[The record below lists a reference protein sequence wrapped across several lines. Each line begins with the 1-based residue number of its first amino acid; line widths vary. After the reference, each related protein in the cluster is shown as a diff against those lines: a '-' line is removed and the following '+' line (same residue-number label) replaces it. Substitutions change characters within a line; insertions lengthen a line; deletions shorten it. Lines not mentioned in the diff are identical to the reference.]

1 MISWGDER
9 MNPLRRTQRFMAIGL
24 CAIGL
29 TACQQVSTL
38 FTPPDPASF
47 KSATGPHSVGFVESL
62 TLSFEA
68 QDKDLLI
75 QVSYPQDQSEP
86 APLIV
91 FSHGALCSKNTYSSI
106 VNHWVSHGYV
116 VIEPTHIDSGTLGE
130 TKFMDLGWIAD
141 TRPGDMS
148 FILDSLD
155 DIEAAIP
162 ELAGKI
168 DRSRIAASGHSMGA
182 ATAQRATGLDT
193 RSAKGSVDSLTD
205 DRFDIA
211 LLLSAPGKMSNIPD
225 NSWDEYEIPMM
236 MSTGTKDI
244 TMTNKNRPEGWAW
257 RLGSFELTPR
267 GDKYVLITQDMDHF
281 LGGHIC
287 RPEGDKGPDDEAL
300 AIVGGATTA
309 FLDAYLKEDVAAKR
323 FIKSNAVNELS
334 NGRAEMKS
342 R

>member
-1 MISWGDER
+1 MY
-9 MNPLRRTQRFMAIGL
+9 PLRRTQRIIAIGL

-29 TACQQVSTL
+29 TACQKVSPL
-38 FTPPDPASF
+38 FAPPDPASF
-47 KSATGPHSVGFVESL
+47 KSATGPYSVGFVESL
-62 TLSFEA
+62 TLPYEA

-75 QVSYPQDQSEP
+75 QVSYPKEQSAP

-116 VIEPTHIDSGTLGE
+116 VIEPTHLDSATLGK
-130 TKFMDLGWIAD
+130 TQFMELGRISD

-155 DIEAAIP
+155 EIESTIP

-193 RSAKGSVDSLTD
+193 RNAKGSVESLTD
-205 DRFDIA
+205 ERFDVA
-211 LLLSAPGKMSNIPD
+211 LLLSAPGTMSNIPD
-225 NSWDEYEIPMM
+225 DSWGEYEIPMM

-267 GDKYVLITQDMDHF
+267 GDKYVLITQEMDHF

-287 RPEGDKGPDDEAL
+287 RPEGDKGPDDDAL
-300 AIVGGATTA
+300 AIVGGTTTA
-309 FLDAYLKEDVAAKR
+309 FLDAYLKDDKAAKR
-323 FIKSNAVNELS
+323 FIRSNAVNDLS
-334 NGRAEMKS
+334 DGRAELKS
-342 R
+342 K

>member
-1 MISWGDER
+1 
-9 MNPLRRTQRFMAIGL
+9 MNPLRRTKRILTLGL
-24 CAIGL
+24 LSLSLVG
-29 TACQQVSTL
+29 CQM
-38 FTPPDPASF
+38 FTPPDPASY
-47 KSATGPHSVGFVESL
+47 KSSPGPNEVAFVESV
-62 TLSFEA
+62 TLPYAE
-68 QDKDLLI
+68 QDKDLII
-75 QVSYPQDQSEP
+75 QVSYPEGLAGPS
-86 APLIV
+86 PLIV
-91 FSHGALCSKNTYSSI
+91 FSHGALCAKNTYSSI

-116 VIEPTHIDSGTLGE
+116 VIEPTHLDSATLGK
-130 TKFMDLGWIAD
+130 TQFMELGRIAD

-148 FILDSLD
+148 LILDSLD
-155 DIEAAIP
+155 EIEAAVP
-162 ELAGKI
+162 DLAGKI
-168 DRSRIAASGHSMGA
+168 DRSRVAASGHSMGA

-193 RSAKGSVDSLTD
+193 RNAKGEVKSLTD
-205 DRFDIA
+205 ERFDVA

-287 RPEGDKGPDDEAL
+287 RPEGDKGPDDDAL

-309 FLDAYLKEDVAAKR
+309 FLDAYLKDDEAAKR
-323 FIKSNAVNELS
+323 FIRSNAVNDLS
-334 NGRAEMKS
+334 NGRAELKS
-342 R
+342 K